1 MLVIITISYIS
12 YILLCVNKTFLGYR
26 TICNPK
32 IVSILPLML
41 RIPAWDTKKES
52 FWDLGW
58 WTKKLDIL
66 RVVFLG
72 WWPRLPREWLLLQ
85 LGSHGS
91 IRRASVA
98 DPLDF
103 LFSLGSS
110 SAAAGA
116 FTIISHLWQ
125 HHFAASAFAGNETH
139 PFEKPTDA
147 TVNVWQ
153 PWRILWLDD
162 FIVAASCFIN
172 LTVVAIPSP
181 SIPIHPRC

>member
-1 MLVIITISYIS
+1 M
-12 YILLCVNKTFLGYR
+12 R
-26 TICNPK
+26 H
-32 IVSILPLML
+32 
-41 RIPAWDTKKES
+41 KERKL
-52 FWDLGW
+52 WDLGW

>member
-1 MLVIITISYIS
+1 M
-12 YILLCVNKTFLGYR
+12 R
-26 TICNPK
+26 H
-32 IVSILPLML
+32 
-41 RIPAWDTKKES
+41 KERKL
-52 FWDLGW
+52 WDLGW

-181 SIPIHPRC
+181 SIPMHPKVMLQMLNQQPMSSAFLSVKYIPKPKSYPGFLRCLQSSCLA